1 MSSSK
6 ETDIGGAATKEANKR
21 VLEEEEE
28 KEAGQQKK
36 RKVYSSYTDTDRA
49 AIGRYAAEH
58 GNIAAQRDFKSKL
71 PDLGESTIRSFKKK
85 YLAALSKGES
95 VDKIPSMRHGRPL
108 TLGELDK
115 EVQSYVRA
123 LRRAGTPVTLPVI

>member
-1 MSSSK
+1 MSKITSYFTSRLPFSK
-6 ETDIGGAATKEANKR
+6 ETDIGKAATKVANKQVKR

-28 KEAGQQKK
+28 KEAGQRKK

-58 GNIAAQRDFKSKL
+58 GNIATQRHFKSKL

-95 VDKIPSMRHGRPL
+95 VARCL
-108 TLGELDK
+108 
-115 EVQSYVRA
+115 Q
-123 LRRAGTPVTLPVI
+123 